1 MKQGNIWY
9 MDHIIWAISSI
20 WYRWGLNVEIDKRQK
35 DWARQLFIIQEALM
49 MKGHPMQQNGW
60 GNRNMIIEDPKS
72 RGIDSYEALQ
82 EWYPLHYSS
91 NWMNL
96 CVQSADTLDHME
108 TYVRSI
114 FSAIPKRHGLERPKT
129 NPYTESNALS
139 LFKTNRPKLIRHV
152 PGVLNEFIYFELMN
166 LINLISNQF
175 LCFYQPNVPYG
186 SYRMVHGVLMG
197 RM

>member
-1 MKQGNIWY
+1 M
-9 MDHIIWAISSI
+9 IWAISYGAYSTVF
-20 WYRWGLNVEIDKRQK
+20 NVEIGKRQK

-60 GNRNMIIEDPKS
+60 GNRKMIIEDPKS

-114 FSAIPKRHGLERPKT
+114 FSAIPKRDGLERPKT

-152 PGVLNEFIYFELMN
+152 PGVLNELIFYFN
-166 LINLISNQF
+166 
-175 LCFYQPNVPYG
+175 
-186 SYRMVHGVLMG
+186 
-197 RM
+197 

>member
-1 MKQGNIWY
+1 MLFCALF
-9 MDHIIWAISSI
+9 DVFRSSLELKLC
-20 WYRWGLNVEIDKRQK
+20 RLSNLDFEIKKRQK

-60 GNRNMIIEDPKS
+60 GNRNMILEDPKS

-108 TYVRSI
+108 SYVRNI
-114 FSAIPKRHGLERPKT
+114 FSAIPKRHG
-129 NPYTESNALS
+129 
-139 LFKTNRPKLIRHV
+139 
-152 PGVLNEFIYFELMN
+152 
-166 LINLISNQF
+166 
-175 LCFYQPNVPYG
+175 
-186 SYRMVHGVLMG
+186 
-197 RM
+197 

>member
-1 MKQGNIWY
+1 MNF
-9 MDHIIWAISSI
+9 DF
-20 WYRWGLNVEIDKRQK
+20 EIKVRQK

-60 GNRNMIIEDPKS
+60 GNRNMILEDPKS

-108 TYVRSI
+108 SYVRNI
-114 FSAIPKRHGLERPKT
+114 FSAIPKRHGLDRPKT
-129 NPYTESNALS
+129 NPYTASNASS

-152 PGVLNEFIYFELMN
+152 PGVLNEFIF
-166 LINLISNQF
+166 I
-175 LCFYQPNVPYG
+175 
-186 SYRMVHGVLMG
+186 
-197 RM
+197 